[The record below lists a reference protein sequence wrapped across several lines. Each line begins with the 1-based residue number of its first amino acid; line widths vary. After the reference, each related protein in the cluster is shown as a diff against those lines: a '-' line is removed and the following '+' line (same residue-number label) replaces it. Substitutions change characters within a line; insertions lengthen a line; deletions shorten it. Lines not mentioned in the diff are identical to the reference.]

1 MRYAAILFSIMA
13 GTTQAQAW
21 ADESCIDQARKVLSE
36 KHQESISKV
45 SCLAG
50 SANIWLKTGFL
61 VRIERTETDQTTIRV
76 FQLDKNDLPQIEIL
90 AITQPNTGK
99 PTLIALAQPR

>member
-21 ADESCIDQARKVLSE
+21 AGESCIDQARKVLSE

-50 SANIWLKTGFL
+50 GANIWLKTGFL
-61 VRIERTETDQTTIRV
+61 VRIEGGTQTTIRV

-90 AITQPNTGK
+90 AIAQPNTGK
-99 PTLIALAQPR
+99 PTLIALIEPR

>member
-1 MRYAAILFSIMA
+1 MRRAAILFALMA
-13 GTTQAQAW
+13 GTQAQAW
-21 ADESCIDQARKVLSE
+21 AGESCIDQARKVLSE

-50 SANIWLKTGFL
+50 GANIWLKTGYL
-61 VRIERTETDQTTIRV
+61 VRIEGGTQPTIRI
-76 FQLDKNDLPQIEIL
+76 FQPDKNDLPQIEIL
-90 AITQPNTGK
+90 AIAQPNTGK